1 MESWTIRVAYFIM
14 LLSLVSSRFG
24 SCAPH
29 SEEGRVLLRYRER
42 ERDKTT
48 GSLSNCGEGKVIGRV
63 LNLFLKENMFA
74 SGTPCKLKERG
85 TISESSSAS
94 SPISP
99 SDDPMATASVDQ
111 EDDDFQEDDDDDDLD
126 DEDDDQESSPSPSDG
141 ADEARLESVLRRLT
155 AEEVRIRVHDVEI
168 RGCCRTRRAAVE
180 VAVGSDLA
188 RAATVRDLVR
198 AAAAAGDRIRRLGAF
213 DTVSITLDAAP
224 PGIPG
229 SAAVIVLVD
238 VAEARGR
245 AAGELGIFANAGT
258 RSCSVEGSVKLKN
271 LFGYCETWDAS
282 GDLGLDQTVELSTG
296 VAIPRIGAI
305 PTPLVARISF
315 LSEDWLK
322 SSLKEHMMGVSVG
335 LLSTM
340 NHNLAYNL
348 SWRTITDRAL
358 MSSNSIRGQLGHSLL
373 SSIKYAY
380 KVDQRDSRIRPTQGY
395 AYLFSSQ
402 VGGLAPESKDAR
414 YVRQEL
420 DLRVALPL
428 GVLNGALNAG
438 VAAGIIHPL
447 ARGSTGSISPLSE
460 QFYLGGNRSLM
471 CRMGGPSSL
480 LGFKKRGLRTD
491 LRSSTP
497 ENSESVASTS
507 PELGTQ
513 EGDIAV
519 TAFADLSFDIP
530 LKPLRELG
538 IHGHA
543 FVSAGNLAKLAEPDL
558 RKFPLAD
565 FLQTFRSSAGFGVV
579 VPTRLFRIEVN
590 YCHILKQFDHDIGKA
605 GIQFN
610 FSSP

>member
-1 MESWTIRVAYFIM
+1 
-14 LLSLVSSRFG
+14 
-24 SCAPH
+24 
-29 SEEGRVLLRYRER
+29 
-42 ERDKTT
+42 
-48 GSLSNCGEGKVIGRV
+48 
-63 LNLFLKENMFA
+63 
-74 SGTPCKLKERG
+74 
-85 TISESSSAS
+85 
-94 SPISP
+94 
-99 SDDPMATASVDQ
+99 MATASVDQ

-126 DEDDDQESSPSPSDG
+126 DEEDDQESSPSPSDG

-188 RAATVRDLVR
+188 RAATVRDL
-198 AAAAAGDRIRRLGAF
+198 
-213 DTVSITLDAAP
+213 
-224 PGIPG
+224 
-229 SAAVIVLVD
+229 
-238 VAEARGR
+238 
-245 AAGELGIFANAGT
+245 T

-296 VAIPRIGAI
+296 VAIPRIRAI

-322 SSLKEHMMGVSVG
+322 SSLKEHMMGASVG

-348 SWRTITDRAL
+348 SWRTITDQAL

-471 CRMGGPSSL
+471 CRLGGPSSL

-579 VPTRLFRIEVN
+579 VPTRLFRIELN

>member
-1 MESWTIRVAYFIM
+1 MEAWTIRVVYFIVF
-14 LLSLVSSRFG
+14 SFFLVSARFG
-24 SCAPH
+24 SCAPC
-29 SEEGRVLLRYRER
+29 SEEGRVLLRYSES
-42 ERDKTT
+42 ERDKSTD
-48 GSLSNCGEGKVIGRV
+48 SLSNRGEGKVIGRV
-63 LNLFLKENMFA
+63 LNLLLKEKMF
-74 SGTPCKLKERG
+74 SSETPSELKELG
-85 TISESSSAS
+85 TISESVA
-94 SPISP
+94 
-99 SDDPMATASVDQ
+99 
-111 EDDDFQEDDDDDDLD
+111 
-126 DEDDDQESSPSPSDG
+126 DG
-141 ADEARLESVLRRLT
+141 TGGFEHCRKCLAN
-155 AEEVRIRVHDVEI
+155 
-168 RGCCRTRRAAVE
+168 RTRRAAVE
-180 VAVGSDLA
+180 AAVGSDLP

-198 AAAAAGDRIRRLGAF
+198 AAAAAADRIRRLGAF

-229 SAAVIVLVD
+229 NAAVIVLVD

-245 AAGELGIFANAGT
+245 AAGELGIFANKGT
-258 RSCSVEGSVKLKN
+258 RSCSVQGSVKLKN

-282 GDLGLDQTVELSTG
+282 GDLGLDQTLELSTG

-322 SSLKEHMMGVSVG
+322 SSLKEHVMGVSVG

-380 KVDQRDSRIRPTQGY
+380 KVDQRDSRIRPTRGY

-414 YVRQEL
+414 YIRQEI

-428 GVLNGALNAG
+428 GVLNGAVNAG
-438 VAAGIIHPL
+438 VAGGIIHPL

-471 CRMGGPSSL
+471 CRLGGPSSL
-480 LGFKKRGLRTD
+480 LGFKKRGLGTD

-497 ENSESVASTS
+497 ENSENVASTS
-507 PELGTQ
+507 PEPSAQG
-513 EGDIAV
+513 GDIAV

-543 FVSAGNLAKLAEPDL
+543 FVSAGNLAKLTDTDL
-558 RKFPLAD
+558 RKFPLAE

-590 YCHILKQFDHDIGKA
+590 YCHILKQFDYDLGKA
-605 GIQFN
+605 GIQLN